1 MVHVEIGP
9 EQVLKLLTSTIVI
22 FKKIKKK
29 EGCFMSRKR
38 LCRGI
43 KRITTVIVVVGL
55 FIGMGKRLVNSIK
68 YPELVSSTAAYHA
81 VYGNDNH
88 RLKDLNRIAKSMGYK
103 DFNDYR
109 VKTW

>member
-1 MVHVEIGP
+1 
-9 EQVLKLLTSTIVI
+9 
-22 FKKIKKK
+22 
-29 EGCFMSRKR
+29 MSKKR

-43 KRITTVIVVVGL
+43 KRITIFIMVIGL

-68 YPELVSSTAAYHA
+68 YPEFTSSTAAYHA
-81 VYGNDNH
+81 VYGD
-88 RLKDLNRIAKSMGYK
+88 DTNRQKELDKIAQSMGYK